1 MNKSTRL
8 ATTLFLSAFFL
19 PLAQAQGDTA
29 SGSVEIEQM
38 KAEQQ
43 TLLQEAEEI
52 RRQAQRA
59 VAETQRAVAEMH
71 AGHAG
76 ELARMRE
83 ELSRAHRHLRDVSR
97 QVAQAH
103 RELERAG
110 RPDGP
115 DRLVNLGDRP
125 VLGVVLGED
134 NKDGVEIIGISPDGP
149 AERAGLQQGDLLVAI
164 AGVKLNEPGHDG
176 RSALF
181 NVMEGVSPGDEL
193 ALEVLRD
200 GEARQ
205 FTVTAEQREPS
216 AWQSIIRLPEPP
228 ADAPDAPDAPL
239 APRILVERLRVPD
252 IDEAALASRIEEIS
266 QQVQKFESMFTDEN
280 GKPVD
285 FSHQLELDGAPFS
298 GIGEHFMREANV
310 WFGLPQARGL
320 ELAGLNPELGKYFKA
335 ERGVLVIQARA
346 DNAYGLKSGD
356 VIESVGATAVESP
369 GDLLRA
375 LRDAE
380 PGTEIE
386 LAIKRDRRSHKLQA
400 KVPESW

>member
-1 MNKSTRL
+1 L
-8 ATTLFLSAFFL
+8 LCVVFL
-19 PLAQAQGDTA
+19 PLIQVTGHAATNTVA
-29 SGSVEIEQM
+29 IEQM

-43 TLLQEAEEI
+43 TLLQEAEQI
-52 RRQAQRA
+52 RQQAQSA
-59 VAETQRAVAEMH
+59 VEETQRAVAERN

-110 RPDGP
+110 RPDRS
-115 DRLVNLGDRP
+115 DRLINLGDRP

-134 NKDGVEIIGISPDGP
+134 NKAGVEIIGISPDGP
-149 AERAGLQQGDLLVAI
+149 AERAGLHQGDVLVAI
-164 AGVKLNEPGHDG
+164 AGVRLNEPDHDG

-239 APRILVERLRVPD
+239 APRIMVERLRVPD
-252 IDEAALASRIEEIS
+252 IDEVALASRIEEIS
-266 QQVQKFESMFTDEN
+266 KQVQKFESMFSDEN

-285 FSHQLELDGAPFS
+285 FSHPLELDGAPFS
-298 GIGEHFMREANV
+298 RIGEHFMREANV

-320 ELAGLNPELGKYFKA
+320 ELASLNPELGKYFKA
-335 ERGVLVIQARA
+335 ERGVLVVQARA

-380 PGTEIE
+380 PGTEVE
-386 LAIKRDRRSHKLQA
+386 LVIKRDRRSHKLQA
-400 KVPESW
+400 KVPEQF